1 MVAVQETRWTSL
13 IRKVTTITW
22 SVETVVLLDRAPL
35 ANMTALLLGCAAFC
49 STLIGGSL
57 ALKLRDKLHIILGFS
72 AGAVIAVAFF
82 DLMPE
87 ALELGGKAHELSTV
101 VAFTALGFLLYLVL
115 DRLILLS
122 HSHGDDIEN
131 QSVESRGHVRAGSLS
146 IRSFLDGVGIGLA
159 FQVSAA
165 VGAIVAAAVLAHDFS
180 DGINTVNVVVRHG
193 GERKKALRWLLVDAF
208 APVLGVVVT
217 LFFSVSQ
224 ESLGLLLA
232 MFAGFFLY
240 IGASDLIPESHHQHP
255 RFLTTAMTV
264 AGMAVL
270 YVAIHFAG

>member
-1 MVAVQETRWTSL
+1 
-13 IRKVTTITW
+13 
-22 SVETVVLLDRAPL
+22 
-35 ANMTALLLGCAAFC
+35 MTALLLGVAAFC
-49 STLIGGSL
+49 STMVGGTL

-82 DLMPE
+82 DLLPE

-101 VAFTALGFLLYLVL
+101 VTFTALGFLLYLVL
-115 DRLILLS
+115 DRLIVL
-122 HSHGDDIEN
+122 HSHVHEEVGE
-131 QSVESRGHVRAGSLS
+131 VTETRGHVRAGSLS
-146 IRSFLDGVGIGLA
+146 IHSFLDGVGIGLA
-159 FQVSAA
+159 FQVSPE

-193 GERKKALRWLLVDAF
+193 GEPKKALRWLLVDAL
-208 APVLGVVVT
+208 APVLGVIVT
-217 LFFSVSQ
+217 LFFAVSE

-240 IGASDLIPESHHQHP
+240 IGACDLIPESHHQHP
-255 RFLTTAMTV
+255 KFLTTAMTV
-264 AGMAVL
+264 VGMGVL